1 MNPALTWSNALLL
14 TVPPLMWA
22 GNAVV
27 GRLVGPLVPPM
38 TLNFLRW
45 VLAFLIILPMA
56 GWVLRRGSGLW
67 THWRRY
73 VLLGLLSVGLYNA
86 LQYLA
91 LKTSSPLNVT
101 LVGSSTPVFM
111 LATGALFFG
120 QRVTGRQVAGAVLS
134 TIATIAQLGI
144 VTDAVS
150 PATLEALRTPLR
162 DGDGH
167 VLQPPPVIQHAESGQ
182 LRLQLEQ
189 YPLVGSKARQLPRL
203 QRLAHGR
210 QGRHGHHPSLLETL
224 TQHPLRRTALRHA
237 HAHAGLVHL
246 IKGLHRGRTR
256 HQQSQLQA
264 NQWRREIHHTRT
276 RRTGIGEGHIHLP
289 ILQRL
294 HNVRHP
300 RILHQPDRH
309 AQPLRQQM
317 AQVMRHA
324 SRTPIG

>member
-120 QRVTGRQVAGAVLS
+120 QRATGRQVVGAVLS
-134 TIATIAQLGI
+134 IIG
-144 VTDAVS
+144 V
-150 PATLEALRTPLR
+150 
-162 DGDGH
+162 
-167 VLQPPPVIQHAESGQ
+167 VLV
-182 LRLQLEQ
+182 
-189 YPLVGSKARQLPRL
+189 
-203 QRLAHGR
+203 LAHGDLTR
-210 QGRHGHHPSLLETL
+210 LAEVQFVAGDVYMLVATATWTWYSWLLAQREAD
-224 TQHPLRRTALRHA
+224 PPALRGNWA
-237 HAHAGLVHL
+237 AFLMAQTVPGLAWSGLFAGAEWAVASPPPIQWGLPLALALAYIAIGPAVLAYRAWGLGVQRVGPNMAGLFINLTPLFAGILSAAFLGEPPQAHHALAFVL
-246 IKGLHRGRTR
+246 IAGGIWVSSRARG
-256 HQQSQLQA
+256 
-264 NQWRREIHHTRT
+264 
-276 RRTGIGEGHIHLP
+276 
-289 ILQRL
+289 
-294 HNVRHP
+294 
-300 RILHQPDRH
+300 
-309 AQPLRQQM
+309 
-317 AQVMRHA
+317 
-324 SRTPIG
+324 